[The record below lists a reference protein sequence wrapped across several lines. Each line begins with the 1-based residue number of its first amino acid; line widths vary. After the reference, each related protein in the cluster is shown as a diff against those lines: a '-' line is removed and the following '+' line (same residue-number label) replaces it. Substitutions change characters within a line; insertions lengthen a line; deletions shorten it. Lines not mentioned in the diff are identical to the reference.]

1 MKIQGEAMVNIIFVI
16 AEQTLLHLPLML
28 GAYISFSLL
37 KVPDLSIEAAY
48 VVGAIA
54 GSYALSSMSFMPMDV
69 MLISLI
75 IATLVGGALVGLT
88 SSLLTQKGSFS
99 HLLSSIVT
107 VGLFHGINQFISP
120 VYVSLNNAY
129 NPLTLFNYIPQH
141 PEFLILAFIGC
152 TMTTLIYFLFKTQFG
167 YSYAVYGNNP
177 QFFRNY
183 GISTSFVFITGI
195 MLANACAGLSGYL
208 FAQSNNFIELS
219 MGVGKALLCVTAL
232 ILGKAIVRSKKPF
245 SICIPLAGTTAY
257 FTLQQLLLKVGFNLK
272 YFTAVQA
279 LLVLCIL
286 IYSYQTQPQRSL
298 NDSLGV

>member
-1 MKIQGEAMVNIIFVI
+1 MFNIIFVI
-16 AEQTLLHLPLML
+16 VEQTLLHLPLML
-28 GAYISFSLL
+28 GAYLSFSLL

-54 GSYALSSMSFMPMDV
+54 GSYALRGMSFMPLSFMF
-69 MLISLI
+69 IGLI
-75 IATLVGGALVGLT
+75 IATFIGGALVGLT
-88 SSLLTQKGSFS
+88 SSLLTQKGNFS

-120 VYVSLNNAY
+120 VYVSLSTTY
-129 NPLTLFNYIPQH
+129 NPLTMFDYIPRH
-141 PEFLILAFIGC
+141 PEFLMLALIGC
-152 TMTTLIYFLFKTQFG
+152 IMTALIYFLLKTQLG

-232 ILGKAIVRSKKPF
+232 ILGKALVRSKKPF
-245 SICIPLAGTTAY
+245 SICIPLVGTGAY

-286 IYSYQTQPQRSL
+286 IYTYRTQPQRSL